1 MLTLSGIRVV
11 NPEVKN
17 KLYKV
22 KMWDKVYEEVYRK
35 TVEELLANYPEFSD
49 ADEAIQYLIKVLKTV
64 TDKTVCTKIV
74 KPHIKP
80 NPFNE
85 EIGAS

>member
-1 MLTLSGIRVV
+1 MLTLSGIRIV
-11 NPEVKN
+11 NSEVKN
-17 KLYKV
+17 RLYKV

-35 TVEELLANYPEFSD
+35 TAEELLANYPEVSD

-64 TDKTVCTKIV
+64 TDKAVCTKIV
-74 KPHIKP
+74 KPHIKS

-85 EIGAS
+85 EIATS